1 MVYCKKQI
9 FLMYI
14 SAWLYAVK
22 EQSPLMR
29 LEKNMNI
36 SDFLITM
43 AQTAEVEQPGLFPFP
58 FSLHLGFCCIALVFF
73 VWRFIKEK
81 LPYQLIMAVAIPLSL
96 IIWISNSKTL
106 FYGVGIAELVLII
119 AAFVTS
125 IVFRAKEPVHENAE
139 AVQETDSEEKE

>member
-1 MVYCKKQI
+1 
-9 FLMYI
+9 MYI

-96 IIWISNSKTL
+96 IIWISDSKTL
-106 FYGVGIAELVLII
+106 FYGVGITELVLII

-125 IVFRAKEPVHENAE
+125 IVFRTKEPVPENAE
-139 AVQETDSEEKE
+139 TVQETDSEEKE

>member
-1 MVYCKKQI
+1 
-9 FLMYI
+9 MYI

-36 SDFLITM
+36 SDFFITM

-73 VWRFIKEK
+73 VLRFIKEK
-81 LPYQLIMAVAIPLSL
+81 LPYQLIMAVAIPFSL
-96 IIWISNSKTL
+96 IIWLSDSKTL
-106 FYGVGIAELVLII
+106 FYGVGIAEFVFLI

-125 IVFRAKEPVHENAE
+125 LIFKTKEPAVENAE
-139 AVQETDSEEKE
+139 PLQETDSEEEKE

>member
-1 MVYCKKQI
+1 
-9 FLMYI
+9 MYI